1 MFDGTIKPEWGES
14 EPNRWP
20 RGLIAIL
27 AIRHINLGDQPS
39 P

>member
-1 MFDGTIKPEWGES
+1 MFDGTIKPEREN

-27 AIRHINLGDQPS
+27 AIRHINLGDQP
-39 P
+39 PL